1 MPFTLAVS
9 KQRPSWLAAL
19 NRRVPAAEA
28 QDLHEAVLDTLRGQC
43 RTDPV
48 VAYLPATASGKAAA
62 SPNGVAGLGFH
73 GTAAASAF
81 QPPRRA
87 TKGPLPPCLGYCPG
101 IAVLLECGLSR

>member
-1 MPFTLAVS
+1 MLFTLAVS

-28 QDLHEAVLDTLRGQC
+28 QDLHEAVFDNLRGQC
-43 RTDPV
+43 RTEPV
-48 VAYLPATASGKAAA
+48 MAYLPATASGKAAE

-81 QPPRRA
+81 QPPGARRRV
-87 TKGPLPPCLGYCPG
+87 LYPP
-101 IAVLLECGLSR
+101 V